1 MMEDTAEE
9 QHEPKKSKKTKK
21 DSRTAT
27 QKFLASLRE
36 IAIVVVIALIVS
48 TALKAWVV
56 RSFYIPSASMEDTL
70 QIDDRIMVNQLP
82 FAHPKRGS
90 IVVFNDPGGWLPP
103 GTADEYK
110 PNPFLEFVGLA
121 PSNAGQQLIKRV
133 IGVGGDHVECCDD
146 QGRIMVN
153 GVAIDETYIKPGAPP
168 SETEFSVDVPQGH
181 YWVMGDN
188 RSNSADSRFN
198 GDSEGG
204 PFVPEDEVVG
214 TVFVI
219 SWPTNRFSWVSAP
232 DTFDKVPDP
241 S

>member
-1 MMEDTAEE
+1 MENTAEDT
-9 QHEPKKSKKTKK
+9 HEPNSANESKDKQSG
-21 DSRTAT
+21 SR
-27 QKFLASLRE
+27 KFLGALRE
-36 IAIVVVIALIVS
+36 IAIIVVLALIVS
-48 TALKAWVV
+48 TALKVWVV

-82 FAHPKRGS
+82 FAKPERGS
-90 IVVFNDPGGWLPP
+90 IIVFNDPGGWLPP
-103 GTADEYK
+103 ETTAQYK

-146 QGRIMVN
+146 AGRIMVN
-153 GVAIDETYIKPGAPP
+153 GVAIDETYIKPAGPP
-168 SETEFSVDVPQGH
+168 SEIEFSVDVPQGH

-198 GDSEGG
+198 MDAQGG
-204 PFVPEDEVVG
+204 PFVPEDDVVG

-219 SWPTNRFSWVSAP
+219 SWPTSRFSWVKAP
-232 DTFDKVPDP
+232 DAFDKVPDP